1 MRQSPTSLVPEFIV
15 EISSSEKGKR
25 LHLGAATSAKTVS
38 APGVKDFVPDFG
50 TTGVVAG
57 VAVGIAAGVA
67 SWCPCEV
74 EAANMPTC
82 LSVKDLLP
90 IN

>member
-1 MRQSPTSLVPEFIV
+1 LVPEFIV

-25 LHLGAATSAKTVS
+25 LHLAAAKSAKTVS
-38 APGVKDFVPDFG
+38 APGVKDLVPDFG
-50 TTGVVAG
+50 ATGVAG
-57 VAVGIAAGVA
+57 VAAEIAAGIAAGVV
-67 SWCPCEV
+67 SWCPWGV

-82 LSVKDLLP
+82 LSARDLLP